1 MTDPALLE
9 SLDGQQYLVLR
20 PEDEIE
26 TFWDVSRESL
36 RESIAQPVS
45 YPHTG
50 HVTLRGFLEPDRVDE
65 LKAALTTWAQVQPP
79 IELKVVGIDG
89 FPPPFQIVH
98 AELKR
103 TSSLV
108 SAYAGLTSLLDST
121 DFHRIGEL
129 PLEDWV
135 FHMSLIYAGGLDEVS
150 WARIYDRCRRVLEQR
165 PAETITSADFVW
177 YTDGAEHVERLMFA
191 AK

>member
-9 SLDGQQYLVLR
+9 SLNGQQYLVLR
-20 PEDEIE
+20 PEDEVE
-26 TFWDVSRESL
+26 TFWDLSRESL

-50 HVTLRGFLEPDRVDE
+50 HVTLRGFSEPDRVDE

-79 IELKVVGIDG
+79 IELKVAGIDG

-98 AELKR
+98 AELER

-121 DFHRIGEL
+121 DF
-129 PLEDWV
+129 
-135 FHMSLIYAGGLDEVS
+135 LDEVS
-150 WARIYDRCRRVLEQR
+150 WARTYDRCRRALEHR
-165 PAETITSADFVW
+165 PSETITSADFVW
-177 YTDGAEHVERLMFA
+177 YADGVEHVERLMFA